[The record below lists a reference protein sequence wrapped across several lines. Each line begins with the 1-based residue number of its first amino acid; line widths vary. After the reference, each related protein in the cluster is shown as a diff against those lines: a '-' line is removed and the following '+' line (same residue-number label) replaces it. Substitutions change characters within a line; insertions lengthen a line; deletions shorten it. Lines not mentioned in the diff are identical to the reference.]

1 MSSIIFNNY
10 LKKSNETNKKVNEF
24 LDKKDLYILNIFNIL
39 NTIPS
44 NNVMFYFFL
53 VLIIYAFLRS
63 REIRINDIFIF
74 LVCVLVVYLLIQK
87 DYVNFIKFTDN
98 KKIQIKFLEKLLFNN
113 NSYET
118 AIIGGESLTIN
129 NPNIKTSYF
138 YYDPI
143 IIEFYY
149 NIRDVINYDIS
160 SYINSLTHTNNLL
173 KISYQSNILKENL
186 KENYEQAIIEKD
198 KALNFLSYM
207 IFNVPTNNITYN
219 KYKDS
224 LNILHSRLNAHI
236 DNMAILFKDI
246 TKQKNDDT
254 SMYLPTDTFEK
265 NNDAQPFDKDNR
277 KSPLVHD
284 LY

>member
-24 LDKKDLYILNIFNIL
+24 LDKKDLYIPNIFNIL

-277 KSPLVHD
+277 RSPLVHD

>member
-24 LDKKDLYILNIFNIL
+24 LDKKDLYIPNIFNIL

>member
-24 LDKKDLYILNIFNIL
+24 LDKKDLYIPNIFNII

-44 NNVMFYFFL
+44 NNVLFYFLL
-53 VLIIYAFLRS
+53 VLVIYAFLRS

-74 LVCVLVVYLLIQK
+74 MVCVLVVYLLIQK
-87 DYVNFIKFTDN
+87 DYVNFIQFTDN

-129 NPNIKTSYF
+129 SPNVKTSYF

-149 NIRDVINYDIS
+149 NIREVINYDIS

-207 IFNVPTNNITYN
+207 IFSIPVNNITYK
-219 KYKDS
+219 KYNDS
-224 LNILHSRLNAHI
+224 INILHSRLNAHI
-236 DNMAILFKDI
+236 GNMAILFKDI

-277 KSPLVHD
+277 KSSLVHD

>member
-24 LDKKDLYILNIFNIL
+24 LDKKDLYIPNIFNIL

-129 NPNIKTSYF
+129 SPNIKTSYL

>member
-24 LDKKDLYILNIFNIL
+24 LDKKDLYIPNIFNII

-44 NNVMFYFFL
+44 NNVLFYFLL
-53 VLIIYAFLRS
+53 VLLIYAFLRS

-74 LVCVLVVYLLIQK
+74 MVCVLVVYLLIQK
-87 DYVNFIKFTDN
+87 DYVNFIQFTDN

-129 NPNIKTSYF
+129 SPNVKTSYF

-149 NIRDVINYDIS
+149 NIREVINYDIS

-207 IFNVPTNNITYN
+207 IFSIPVNNITYK
-219 KYKDS
+219 KYNDS
-224 LNILHSRLNAHI
+224 INILHSRLNAHI

-246 TKQKNDDT
+246 TKQKNNDT

-265 NNDAQPFDKDNR
+265 NNEAQPFDKDNR

>member
-24 LDKKDLYILNIFNIL
+24 LDKKDLYIPNIFNII

-44 NNVMFYFFL
+44 NNVLFYFLL
-53 VLIIYAFLRS
+53 VLLIYAFLRS

-74 LVCVLVVYLLIQK
+74 MVCVLVVYLLIQK
-87 DYVNFIKFTDN
+87 DYVNFIQFTDN

-129 NPNIKTSYF
+129 SPNVKTSYF

-149 NIRDVINYDIS
+149 NIREVINYDIS

-207 IFNVPTNNITYN
+207 IFSIPVNNITYK
-219 KYKDS
+219 KYNDS
-224 LNILHSRLNAHI
+224 INILHSRLNAHI

-246 TKQKNDDT
+246 TKQKNNDT

>member
-10 LKKSNETNKKVNEF
+10 LERSNDTNKKINEF
-24 LDKKDLYILNIFNIL
+24 LDKKDLYIPNIYNIL

-44 NNVMFYFFL
+44 NNVIFYFFL
-53 VLIIYAFLRS
+53 ILIIYAFLRN
-63 REIRINDIFIF
+63 REIKLNDIFIF
-74 LVCVLVVYLLIQK
+74 MVCLLVIYLLIQK
-87 DYVNFIKFTDN
+87 DYVNFIKFTDD
-98 KKIQIKFLEKLLFNN
+98 KKLKLKFLEKLMFNN
-113 NSYET
+113 ISFET
-118 AIIGGESLTIN
+118 AIIGGESLSIN
-129 NPNIKTSYF
+129 DPKVKTSYL

-143 IIEFYY
+143 IIEYYY

-160 SYINSLTHTNNLL
+160 SYINSLLHTNNLL

-186 KENYEQAIIEKD
+186 QQNYEQAIIEKK

-207 IFNVPTNNITYN
+207 IYSIPVNDITYE

-224 LNILHSRLNAHI
+224 LDILHSRLNGHI

-254 SMYLPTDTFEK
+254 SMYMPTDIFEK
-265 NNDAQPFDKDNR
+265 NNDAQPYNNDKRNS
-277 KSPLVHD
+277 KLIHD

>member
-24 LDKKDLYILNIFNIL
+24 LDKKDLYIPNIFNIL

-129 NPNIKTSYF
+129 SPNIKTSYL

-277 KSPLVHD
+277 RSPLVHD

>member
-1 MSSIIFNNY
+1 
-10 LKKSNETNKKVNEF
+10 
-24 LDKKDLYILNIFNIL
+24 
-39 NTIPS
+39 
-44 NNVMFYFFL
+44 
-53 VLIIYAFLRS
+53 
-63 REIRINDIFIF
+63 
-74 LVCVLVVYLLIQK
+74 
-87 DYVNFIKFTDN
+87 
-98 KKIQIKFLEKLLFNN
+98 
-113 NSYET
+113 
-118 AIIGGESLTIN
+118 
-129 NPNIKTSYF
+129 
-138 YYDPI
+138 
-143 IIEFYY
+143 
-149 NIRDVINYDIS
+149 
-160 SYINSLTHTNNLL
+160 
-173 KISYQSNILKENL
+173 
-186 KENYEQAIIEKD
+186 
-198 KALNFLSYM
+198 M